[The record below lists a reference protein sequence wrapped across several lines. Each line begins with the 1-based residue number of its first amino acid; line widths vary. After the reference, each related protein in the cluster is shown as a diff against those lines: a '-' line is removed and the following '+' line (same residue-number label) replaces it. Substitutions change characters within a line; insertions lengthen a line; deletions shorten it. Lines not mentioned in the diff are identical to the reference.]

1 MEVCQLC
8 AVHEQKRIRIQDLIL
23 ENVPSGTSDSAG
35 LSYACISGG
44 KRHAIKLMGIQ
55 SVGVGYHKCS
65 KGEGQWGVKHILRNT
80 PWLATRPRH
89 GKNAVSN
96 KLMGT

>member
-1 MEVCQLC
+1 MEVCQIC
-8 AVHEQKRIRIQDLIL
+8 AVHEQKRIRIQDAIL
-23 ENVPSGTSDSAG
+23 ANLPFGTSDSAG
-35 LSYACISGG
+35 LSYARISGG

-55 SVGVGYHKCS
+55 SMGVGYRKCS
-65 KGEGQWGVKHILRNT
+65 KGGRQWGVQHILRNT
-80 PWLATRPRH
+80 PWLVPRPRH